1 MTLHPHTH
9 LHAAPPATLT
19 SVLLARRRLVLALG
33 GLFVVFALAAVIEGG
48 QLLLTWDRPIQQ
60 GVESSRT
67 AFLDRVFLFIS
78 SLGSTRTVL
87 SLGALGVLFT
97 WRRCR
102 AVSIALA
109 VATLT
114 RPGFEFV
121 VKALVD
127 RDRPDLE
134 PMVSGD
140 GPSFPAGHPLAS
152 AALWGMLPVVVSL
165 YTQRR
170 RLWWAAS
177 WLSIALIVAI
187 GASRVYLGVHWF
199 TDVISGLVAGAF
211 FLVFV
216 EAILGRG
223 HRLHPCRLLLV
234 PGPAPPGPD
243 PEPEPEPAP
252 EPEKV
257 SELERV

>member
-1 MTLHPHTH
+1 MTLHHSH
-9 LHAAPPATLT
+9 LHADPPVTPT
-19 SVLLARRRLVLALG
+19 SVLFARRRLVLALG
-33 GLFVVFALAAVIEGG
+33 ALFTVFALAAVIEGG
-48 QLLLTWDRPIQQ
+48 QLLLTWDKPIQQ

-67 AFLDRVFLFIS
+67 AFLDKVFLFIS
-78 SLGSTRTVL
+78 SLGSTKIVL
-87 SLGALGVLFT
+87 SLGALGVLLT

-102 AVSIALA
+102 AVSVALA
-109 VATLT
+109 IATLT
-114 RPGFEFV
+114 RPGVEFV

-134 PMVSGD
+134 RLVGGE
-140 GPSFPAGHPLAS
+140 GPSFPSGHVLAS

-177 WLSIALIVAI
+177 WLSMALILAI
-187 GASRVYLGVHWF
+187 GASRIYLGVHWF
-199 TDVISGLVAGAF
+199 TDVIAGLVAGAF

-216 EAILGRG
+216 EAILGHG

-243 PEPEPEPAP
+243 PEPEPVPAP